1 MSLKQKSQVLLIE
14 VQPGAAFTGNI
25 LAVHN
30 YACAPRSSNPT
41 SGIGAYL
48 LKNSQAKMR
57 CNEDNNLRHLIFI
70 YS

>member
-1 MSLKQKSQVLLIE
+1 MSLKQKSQVLLTE
-14 VQPGAAFTGNI
+14 LQPGAAFTGNI
-25 LAVHN
+25 N

-48 LKNSQAKMR
+48 FRNSYAKRR